1 MCYFIIFWNVEEW
14 VVQIGTDNLHSMI
27 VSIISLV
34 REWKLIQLSLAAY
47 PKVIVQILFFPHF
60 RAYGWHNGLFAKPRL
75 VLSSRL
81 MTLSWFQLLFSTL
94 ENTKQHHHES
104 VHPAV
109 MGHGRWAPADWLSA
123 PDGPSMMKRVLIS
136 GQTSLKQST
145 HRRFSLGFMLNS

>member
-1 MCYFIIFWNVEEW
+1 MWKNELSRLGQIIYIPWLF
-14 VVQIGTDNLHSMI
+14 
-27 VSIISLV
+27 
-34 REWKLIQLSLAAY
+34 QLS
-47 PKVIVQILFFPHF
+47 KVYESGSSSNSALMHIQKSSFRFFFFPHF